1 MVTEDLS
8 VATAKYLIAVTAFT
22 AQATGGCPTGGWVCQ
37 VKSLLLPVAVD
48 WLTEIR

>member
-1 MVTEDLS
+1 MVTEVLS

-22 AQATGGCPTGGWVCQ
+22 AQVTAGFQTGGWVCQ

-48 WLTEIR
+48 WLTAIR